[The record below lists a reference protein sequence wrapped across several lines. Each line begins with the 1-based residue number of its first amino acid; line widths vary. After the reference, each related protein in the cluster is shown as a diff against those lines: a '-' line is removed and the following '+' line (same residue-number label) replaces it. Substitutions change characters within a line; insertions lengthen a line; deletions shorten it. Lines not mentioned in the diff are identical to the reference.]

1 MSCWAAPQLRQIE
14 KPFAFCTPGSWY
26 SSEFGACASP
36 QMETTFI
43 SVFPM
48 EAKCNQS
55 KCLKV

>member
-14 KPFAFCTPGSWY
+14 NPFAFCTPGSWY

-48 EAKCNQS
+48 EAKCN
-55 KCLKV
+55 